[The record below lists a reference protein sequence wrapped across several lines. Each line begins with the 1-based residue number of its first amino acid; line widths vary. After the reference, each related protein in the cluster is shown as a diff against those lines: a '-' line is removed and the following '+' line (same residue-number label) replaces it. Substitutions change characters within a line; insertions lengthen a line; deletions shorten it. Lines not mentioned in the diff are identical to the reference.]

1 MKSFW
6 LALMTIRESI
16 LKGTLLFYFVF
27 GNAVILLFAFAIS
40 SKTEGTSYVLTF
52 FGKQMTPPMIGVLTP
67 VDFVLFQLFQASTQ
81 AVIFL
86 GIFATAGLIPSLLE
100 KGTVELY
107 LSKPMPRT
115 QIFLARSLGACAGI
129 GANLLYFA
137 IAIWIVFGI
146 KVGVW
151 HAGFLLA
158 TVMAIIVYVFYF
170 SLVAVTAVVSRSS
183 GFAIMLAFIYSFFS
197 GALEIREMALYRLWD
212 NVIYH
217 RALDAL
223 YYGTPQVTAM
233 MNNAALLIGNIPNS
247 PMATTPTDFTAMPF
261 LYFFLSAS
269 LFYGAGAWYFS
280 RQDY

>member
-16 LKGTLLFYFVF
+16 LKGTLIFYFFF
-27 GNAVILLFAFAIS
+27 GNAIILLFAFAIS
-40 SKTEGTSYVLTF
+40 SKTEGASYVLTF
-52 FGKQMTPPMIGVLTP
+52 FGNQITPPAVGALTP
-67 VDFVLFQLFQASTQ
+67 VDFILFQLFQGSTQ
-81 AVIFL
+81 SVIFL
-86 GIFATAGLIPSLLE
+86 GIFATAGLIPSMLE

-115 QIFLARSLGACAGI
+115 QILLARSLGACAGI

-137 IAIWIVFGI
+137 IAIWLVFGV

-151 HAGFLLA
+151 HVGFLLA
-158 TVMAIIVYVFYF
+158 TVMAIVVYVFYF
-170 SLVAVTAVVSRSS
+170 SLVAFTAVISRST
-183 GFAIMLAFIYSFFS
+183 GFAIMLAFVFSFFS
-197 GALEIREMALYRLWD
+197 GALEMREMALYTLWD

-217 RALDAL
+217 RVLDAL

-233 MNNAALLIGNIPNS
+233 MSNAARFIGAMPTS
-247 PMATTPTDFTAMPF
+247 PMATGAADFSPMPF
-261 LYFFLSAS
+261 LYSFLSAS
-269 LFYGAGAWYFS
+269 LFYGAGSWYFS